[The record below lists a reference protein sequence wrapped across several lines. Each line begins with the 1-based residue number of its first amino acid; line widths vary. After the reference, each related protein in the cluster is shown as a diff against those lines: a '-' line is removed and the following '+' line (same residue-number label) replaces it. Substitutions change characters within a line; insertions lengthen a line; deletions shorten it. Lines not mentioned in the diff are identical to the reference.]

1 MVRVLGAR
9 ISVRRCVGARNPFF
23 TTSRAL
29 AIGETHE
36 LQRTPKTAI
45 LLLHHGQ
52 PRTPYYATQHL
63 SRSSAHF
70 YRLPRWLTSYVS
82 SLLVILSAVKAG
94 FCVDD
99 YKYSKNL
106 SFMID
111 TYAEILRDYLNVLI
125 PEHRPFHCTYAYL
138 YEEPAIPKTIADL
151 IKMGMEQLI
160 LLPLY
165 PHYSCFRTG
174 TMLNTAVEALDEQT
188 LPLAK
193 DGINVM
199 DHRVR
204 PMSHISFRCS
214 TIDRWSTHPALIN
227 VSCSFCSSYEE
238 IRTKNKFWM
247 SSFAVSAVSV
257 FRIS

>member
-1 MVRVLGAR
+1 M
-9 ISVRRCVGARNPFF
+9 
-23 TTSRAL
+23 
-29 AIGETHE
+29 IG
-36 LQRTPKTAI
+36 
-45 LLLHHGQ
+45 
-52 PRTPYYATQHL
+52 
-63 SRSSAHF
+63 
-70 YRLPRWLTSYVS
+70 
-82 SLLVILSAVKAG
+82 
-94 FCVDD
+94 
-99 YKYSKNL
+99 
-106 SFMID
+106 

-227 VSCSFCSSYEE
+227 FWHDLLFSELEKHDSLLFVAPQMGVDLLSPPDYSRILAHGFAELIKNHLMGRRASARLSCRCRFCFSSRCSLRKAMLLPEKIHSNNRSFEGKKLTEE
-238 IRTKNKFWM
+238 VMKQQQIT
-247 SSFAVSAVSV
+247 A
-257 FRIS
+257 